1 MPETRNSSGIPHSDP
16 HTRKT
21 PNPML
26 GLGSFT
32 NHDVPNTMAEWNTT
46 SPATTRARATSS
58 SGRRPLGREGN
69 DGAAAVLAA
78 ATAITG
84 LAMLVLLAGLAAVH
98 GGRAGGECPQPAVAT
113 SGSHSRRTSS
123 RTQAPASVFRATPRL
138 SPAAS

>member
-1 MPETRNSSGIPHSDP
+1 MLETRNSSGIPHSDP
-16 HTRKT
+16 HSRKT

-58 SGRRPLGREGN
+58 SGRRPPGREGN
-69 DGAAAVLAA
+69 DGAAAVPAA
-78 ATAITG
+78 AAAITG

-98 GGRAGGECPQPAVAT
+98 GGRTGGECPQPAV
-113 SGSHSRRTSS
+113 
-123 RTQAPASVFRATPRL
+123 
-138 SPAAS
+138 